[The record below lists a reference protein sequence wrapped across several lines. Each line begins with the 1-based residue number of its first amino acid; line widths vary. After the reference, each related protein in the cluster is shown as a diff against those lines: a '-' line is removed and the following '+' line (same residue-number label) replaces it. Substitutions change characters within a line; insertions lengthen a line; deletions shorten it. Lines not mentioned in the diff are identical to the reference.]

1 MRPLALP
8 PANRRFPGLL
18 ARLLVAA
25 ALIVLLVMQGRAL
38 LLFFQHAQL
47 ALEFPYTLNYGEGPL
62 LEQAVRLARGEN
74 IYRADLS
81 TPPYTIANYPP
92 LYPLIQAPFVAAV
105 GPAFWY
111 GRLISVVS
119 ILAAALFLGL
129 TVRAITRD
137 ALAGLVAALTLPV
150 IPYIFSWSALAR
162 IDSLALAFA
171 WAGIFAVVQGR
182 GRRWGLIAGVILLAC
197 AAYTRQT
204 YLLAAPFAAVVWL
217 WSAKERTHALLFGV
231 YFAALVLGVF
241 AVLTALTGGG
251 VFFHVIT
258 ANVNALDSALAQ
270 YYLDEMV
277 EHLPI
282 FLAAAALALVLGVA
296 LGRRLWWLS
305 APYTLGAVVTALTI
319 SKVGSDINYLYELA
333 AAFALAAGAWIAW
346 TRRVPVLRALLLLVL
361 AYAVSMAYDLSLR
374 KYQPILTERADDVPL
389 MGELIAFINETDA
402 PIIADEHMALL
413 TLADRPI
420 LIQPF
425 EMSQLAAAG
434 IWDETPFLTDLQ
446 NGVYP
451 YILIYQPYRN
461 PSLRFERWSRPML
474 RVINDHYR
482 PLLQTAETTVYQY
495 FRADH

>member
-1 MRPLALP
+1 MRVFALP
-8 PANRRFPGLL
+8 PPIRRLQYLF

-25 ALIVLLVMQGRAL
+25 ALIVLLAMQGRAL

-47 ALEFPYTLNYGEGPL
+47 ALDFPYTLNYGEGPL

-74 IYRADLS
+74 IYRADLT

-92 LYPLIQAPFVAAV
+92 LYPLVQAPFVAAV

-111 GRLISVVS
+111 GRLISVFS

-137 ALAGLVAALTLPV
+137 ALAALVAALTLPA
-150 IPYIFSWSALAR
+150 IPYVFSWSALAR
-162 IDSLALAFA
+162 IDSLALACA

-182 GRRWGLIAGVILLAC
+182 GQRWGVIAGVILLAC

-204 YLLAAPFAAVVWL
+204 YLLAAPMAAVAWL
-217 WSAKERTHALLFGV
+217 WGEKERTKALMLGV

-241 AVLTALTGGG
+241 AGLTALTGGG
-251 VFFHVIT
+251 VFFHLIT
-258 ANVNALDSALAQ
+258 ANVNALDPQLPEFYWNEMLA
-270 YYLDEMV
+270 
-277 EHLPI
+277 HLPI
-282 FLAAAALALVLGVA
+282 FLAAAALALVLGVVF
-296 LGRRLWWLS
+296 GRRLWWLS

-319 SKVGSDINYLYELA
+319 SKVGSDVNYLYELA

-346 TRRVPVLRALLLLVL
+346 TRRFPVLRALLLLIL
-361 AYAVSMAYDLSLR
+361 AYAVSRAYDLSLS
-374 KYQPILTERADDVPL
+374 KYQPILTERVDDAPL
-389 MGELIAFINETDA
+389 MTELIAFIDQTDA

-413 TLADRPI
+413 TLAARPI

-434 IWDETPFLTDLQ
+434 TWDETPFLEDLQ

-461 PSLRFERWSRPML
+461 PSLRFERWTRPML
-474 RVINDHYR
+474 REINDHYR